1 MNTYSYR
8 FKIFIAINKRIIYST
23 NITNCND
30 LIICPFTTLISNDI
44 IINNSLTF
52 IIYVKSV
59 NKPKSGNVSYK
70 IKLNII
76 SNNTNLLRIIYSIS
90 ITVLYIISS
99 IKRISASDGNR
110 TRKDYF
116 SPRDFKSLVFTN
128 FTTKA

>member
-1 MNTYSYR
+1 MT
-8 FKIFIAINKRIIYST
+8 
-23 NITNCND
+23 
-30 LIICPFTTLISNDI
+30 SNDI
-44 IINNSLTF
+44 IINNSLIF
-52 IIYVKSV
+52 IIQLKSV

-90 ITVLYIISS
+90 ITVLYIILS

-128 FTTKA
+128 FTTKAEESTMCFTTNSTYKMYRILNSTKN